1 MKFNN
6 RILTKPWLVAVI
18 SVVTSVA
25 IYGLVVLIIEM
36 PKPEIGLGLS
46 IFIPLV
52 VSPMVSIMIRKYVLQ
67 IEAQNRKLSELNANN
82 KKLFSILAHDLRT
95 PLSSLKMVMELFE
108 HKRLSSEE
116 AEEVISEI
124 SKRTDKVLT
133 FLNEIL
139 NWAHNQQELK
149 IQELERFSCEDVILP
164 IVSLFEENRRDK
176 GINLDLGNLKS
187 EVNTNRDTFSFIVRN
202 LYQNAL
208 KFTPKGGT
216 IRIQA
221 ESAEDETV
229 IRIIDSGIGMDQ
241 DTLASVL
248 DPEFWYSSEGT
259 DAEQG
264 SGFGISAVINYLKAL
279 SGKLEVNSKKGEG
292 SDFRIILPA

>member
-241 DTLASVL
+241 DTLALVL

>member
-1 MKFNN
+1 M
-6 RILTKPWLVAVI
+6 AVI

-25 IYGLVVLIIEM
+25 IYGLVLLIIDM
-36 PKPEIGLGLS
+36 SKPEIGLGLS

-108 HKRLSSEE
+108 HKRLSNEE
-116 AEEVISEI
+116 AEEVILEI
-124 SKRTDKVLT
+124 SKQTDKVLT

-176 GINLDLGNLKS
+176 GINLELGNLKS
-187 EVNTNRDTFSFIVRN
+187 EVNTHRDTFSFIVRN

-241 DTLASVL
+241 DTLTSVL

-264 SGFGISAVINYLKAL
+264 YGFGISAVINYLKAL